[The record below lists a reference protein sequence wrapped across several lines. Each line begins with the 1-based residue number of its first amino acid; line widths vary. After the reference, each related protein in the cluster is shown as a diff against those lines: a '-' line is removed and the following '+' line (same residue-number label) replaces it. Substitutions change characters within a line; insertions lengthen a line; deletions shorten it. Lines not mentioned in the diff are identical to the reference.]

1 VAASAPVLLVAR
13 NLEPIY
19 DNATAI
25 RAFARVREQ
34 FPAARLIVA
43 GEGPERAALQ
53 QLCKQLQIAAAV
65 EFAGRVN
72 NADMP
77 TLYQRADLALNASTV
92 DNMPISILE
101 AFASGVP
108 VVSTDAGGIPDLL
121 ESGRTGLLV
130 PIGDAEAMAAA
141 ALRLLQ
147 DLDLARRF
155 SLAAHAEAQ
164 RYAWSAVKPLWLAA
178 YDRAGLARQAALAPF
193 PSASA

>member
-1 VAASAPVLLVAR
+1 
-13 NLEPIY
+13 
-19 DNATAI
+19 
-25 RAFARVREQ
+25 
-34 FPAARLIVA
+34 
-43 GEGPERAALQ
+43 
-53 QLCKQLQIAAAV
+53 
-65 EFAGRVN
+65 
-72 NADMP
+72 
-77 TLYQRADLALNASTV
+77 
-92 DNMPISILE
+92 MPISILE

-178 YDRAGLARQAALAPF
+178 YGRAGLARQAAVAPF